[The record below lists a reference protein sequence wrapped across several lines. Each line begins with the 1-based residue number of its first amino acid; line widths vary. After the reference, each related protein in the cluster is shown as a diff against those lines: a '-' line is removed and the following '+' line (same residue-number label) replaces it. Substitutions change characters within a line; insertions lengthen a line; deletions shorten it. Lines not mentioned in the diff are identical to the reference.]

1 MGRDTTRREPIVIG
15 GVTVAPGRKATVELP
30 IVRLPTETELS
41 LPLAVLHGTR
51 PGPTVW
57 LSAVIHGDELNGLE
71 ITRRI
76 LALLR
81 PRQLTGTVLAAPI
94 VNVLGM
100 LTGSRYLP
108 DRRDLNRSFP
118 GRPTGSTAARMAN
131 LVMTEIVRRSD
142 AGIDLHTGSDHRTN
156 LPQVRAQLD
165 DPATLALAEAFGAP
179 ISVHSPVRDGSLR
192 QACAER
198 GIPVLVYEGGEAQR
212 FNDDAIDAG
221 VGGVLRVLAH
231 LGVIDPETVPVPA
244 RPRRTRVVRHTQWV
258 RARRSGIL
266 RTEVRTGQEVARG
279 EHLGEISDAFG
290 GHRAV
295 VRSPFAGVVIGH
307 TLHPLVNRGDA
318 LVHLADLDPEAR
330 GRAARPPS

>member
-1 MGRDTTRREPIVIG
+1 VARGTTRREPIAIG
-15 GVTVAPGRKATVELP
+15 GVTVPPGRKATVELP

-41 LPLAVLHGTR
+41 LPLAVLHGAR

-71 ITRRI
+71 IIRRT

-81 PRQLTGTVLAAPI
+81 PRQLAGTVLAAPI
-94 VNVLGM
+94 VNALGM

-108 DRRDLNRSFP
+108 DRP
-118 GRPTGSTAARMAN
+118 GRPTGSTAARMAD
-131 LVMTEIVRRSD
+131 LVMTELVQRSD

-165 DPATLALAEAFGAP
+165 DPATLELAEAFGAP
-179 ISVHSPVRDGSLR
+179 ISVHSPARDGSLR

-198 GIPVLVYEGGEAQR
+198 GIPLLVYEGGEAQR

-231 LGVIDPETVPVPA
+231 LEVIDTQVVSVPA

-266 RTEVRTGQEVARG
+266 RSTVRAGQEVARG

-295 VRSPFAGVVIGH
+295 VRAPFAGVVIGH
-307 TLHPLVNRGDA
+307 TLHPLVNKGDA
-318 LVHLADLDPEAR
+318 LVHLADLDPDAR